1 MCDMSH
7 NHNQFHQP
15 DSKEILHSNVMQ
27 VLACVTLAKGGGRTE
42 TRGHCDPSWH
52 GRASAIG
59 EFLHYN
65 ETSIQRLLYVA
76 ERQAQP

>member
-27 VLACVTLAKGGGRTE
+27 VLACVTLAKG
-42 TRGHCDPSWH
+42 
-52 GRASAIG
+52 AAA
-59 EFLHYN
+59 L
-65 ETSIQRLLYVA
+65 RLAATLTPA
-76 ERQAQP
+76 GMAAPLLLGNSCIMMILRSKDFCF